1 MSTVSRPFCKYMT
14 VVLPSSIRLSRLHL
28 LLLAGLL
35 VLVTIMLWSMTRQ
48 TDWLP
53 EVSSTADGSAQLN
66 SIPVNYDAR
75 DLQVVLDS
83 GGDGHAATDDISSY
97 AVFYSTT
104 PLSFTA
110 SFTGYLPIVFKPVT
124 DLKSLV
130 TEVTVTLPHPLAAAS
145 GNWCTWGWC
154 TVSPRLYHEPLN
166 DGRTLVGWTDAS
178 DNGHVSVIGSGG
190 SIEQTF
196 DFPAQSVRGMAAH
209 DDSKFAVLLWNSGSK
224 TMWLSKREANGNEI
238 WKTNI
243 NGSLTNFDSG
253 IGDSRLTY
261 GNGLYAAYFAVY
273 GISGW
278 VQGHNGDQLTYV
290 NSSGNI
296 QPGGW
301 DWGCSHSMAE
311 LVSYHPALSKFMP
324 VCSSDC
330 YASKGILIRDS
341 EVVYPCDGNCGG
353 LVSAQLGQ
361 VALSGNSWKLVF
373 NALNRPGYAGKGIA
387 LATIDGSFQSSYVWL
402 TNTHGDNERDPV
414 IARLGSNLQAD
425 RYIVGWKT
433 INDSVYWL
441 GVING
446 SGNFLKGPE
455 EVSSAGIAW
464 GNRDDSFRTRA
475 DGSVSWVQGDPVST
489 ALHLFSFDGSAYI
502 P

>member
-1 MSTVSRPFCKYMT
+1 MK
-14 VVLPSSIRLSRLHL
+14 RLSPSQMIV
-28 LLLAGLL
+28 GLL
-35 VLVTIMLWSMTRQ
+35 V
-48 TDWLP
+48 
-53 EVSSTADGSAQLN
+53 
-66 SIPVNYDAR
+66 
-75 DLQVVLDS
+75 VVLLSVAGTVSASS
-83 GGDGHAATDDISSY
+83 GGVYTLDWFRISGGGDTTSSGGFSLISTIGQAEAGTSSSASY
-97 AVFYSTT
+97 SLAGGFLAGVVSGYNI
-104 PLSFTA
+104 SFTA
-110 SFTGYLPIVFKPVT
+110 YLPIVFKPAVN
-124 DLKSLV
+124 LKSLV
-130 TEVTVTLPHPLAAAS
+130 IEVTVTLPHPLAPAS
-145 GNWCTWGWC
+145 GNWCTWGGC

-178 DNGHVSVIGSGG
+178 NDGHVSVISSGG

-196 DFPAQSVRGMAAH
+196 DFPAQSVRGMTAH
-209 DDSKFAVLLWNSGSK
+209 DDGKFAILLWSSGSK

-290 NSSGNI
+290 NSNGNI
-296 QPGGW
+296 QSGGW

-311 LVSYHPALSKFMP
+311 LVSYHPVLSKFIP

-330 YASKGILIRDS
+330 YASKGILISDS
-341 EVVYPCDGNCGG
+341 QAVYPCDGNCGG

-361 VALSGNSWKLVF
+361 IALSGNSWKLVF

-402 TNTHGDNERDPV
+402 TNTSGDNERDPV
-414 IARLGSNLQAD
+414 IARLGSNLQSD
-425 RYIVGWKT
+425 RYLVGWRT
-433 INDSVYWL
+433 INDNRYRL

-446 SGNFLKGPE
+446 NGNFLKGPE
-455 EVSSAGIAW
+455 EVSSVGIRW

-475 DGSVSWVQGDPVST
+475 DGSVSWVQGDPTS
-489 ALHLFSFDGSAYI
+489 ASLHLFRFNGSAYI